1 MPRRCCGRLRKR
13 PRELPT
19 EPSPLPLSRR
29 ERGSFSK
36 IDRKRMKLDRDAIK
50 AAIRS
55 KVIELAKAFNIDA
68 TALGDADIIPA
79 TGYLDSSAILE
90 LIVWYEQAYDFPLK
104 QDEINIDNLGSI
116 DAMTDFLLSRKS
128 G

>member
-1 MPRRCCGRLRKR
+1 ML
-13 PRELPT
+13 T
-19 EPSPLPLSRR
+19 MVQQ
-29 ERGSFSK
+29 
-36 IDRKRMKLDRDAIK
+36 RMQLDRNAIK

-55 KVIELAKAFNIDA
+55 KVIDLAQTLNIDA

-104 QDEINIDNLGSI
+104 QEDINIDNLGSI
-116 DAMTDFLLSRKS
+116 DAMTEFLLARKA